1 MLPKGNYLAYQPLRP
16 VNLQVGD
23 FIEKRVDKYIAEG
36 KAAKAAELKRLK
48 EEGKSLMDMNKEIKV
63 DTISTI
69 IPIQQA
75 ANKLSKDAIDAK
87 SYAMRIAENTAIP
100 IETRREAYRIAEA
113 KATNVLM
120 LNKYLGSKEFVDG
133 YTKKMSTNP
142 SEIWEGD
149 ESLQFINALATGDH
163 DVAFD
168 NNTGSI
174 VVAFPN
180 QDQTSDQKVVWR
192 DFTEVAMKTAQP
204 YEKELSKEI
213 EAFQKS
219 QAANLFIKET
229 DGRGGN
235 RTTIQNKFLRDK
247 AEKSFETTF
256 GGFDVNSK
264 NPMLKQFAYYVL
276 GKRQIQSQEDWNT
289 VRNAWV
295 NKLEIYALKE
305 FSVKDEKS
313 ALEIDNQKLQNTKLR
328 QDIANPNRGGSQSNQ
343 EVVSPMLSNGNSIVQ
358 IRDDS
363 GKVTGIQNW
372 NINSISLPKLKGKP
386 TSDNSF
392 GVSSFRDSKGIQRD
406 VWVMGAPAED
416 GKMVYSR
423 INEKDLN
430 EYVTKLGYNPIVV
443 KQSLTSKQ
451 RALNRYSGQTQ
462 KGSIYDAVKIN
473 FKSNNIE
480 DEDSNDATLSKLQN
494 SIKYNK

>member
-1 MLPKGNYLAYQPLRP
+1 MALPKGNYLAYQPLRP

-36 KAAKAAELKRLK
+36 QAAKAAELKRLK

-69 IPIQQA
+69 LPIQQA

-213 EAFQKS
+213 DTFQKS
-219 QAANLFIKET
+219 QAANLYIKET

-235 RTTIQNKFLRDK
+235 RTTVQNKFLRDE
-247 AEKSFETTF
+247 ALKSFETTF

-264 NPMLKQFAYYVL
+264 DPMLKQFAYSVL

-289 VRNAWV
+289 VRDAWV
-295 NKLEIYALKE
+295 NKLESYVPKE

-313 ALEIDNQKLQNTKLR
+313 ALEIANQEWDLKNKKKNFYK
-328 QDIANPNRGGSQSNQ
+328 QDSTSNQ
-343 EVVSPMLSNGNSIVQ
+343 ETATPTLSNGNSIVQ

-443 KQSLTSKQ
+443 KQSLTNKQ
-451 RALNRYSGQTQ
+451 RALNRYTGQTQ

-473 FKSNNIE
+473 FKSKNIE
-480 DEDSNDATLSKLQN
+480 DEDSNDATLSELQN
-494 SIKYNK
+494 YIKNNK